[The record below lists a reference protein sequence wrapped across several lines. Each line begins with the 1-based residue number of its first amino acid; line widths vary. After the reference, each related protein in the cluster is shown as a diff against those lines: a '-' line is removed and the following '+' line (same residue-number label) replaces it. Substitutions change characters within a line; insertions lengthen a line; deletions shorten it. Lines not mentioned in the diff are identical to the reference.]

1 MESIL
6 TSIKK
11 LLGPAETYDY
21 FDPDIIIHINSVF
34 ADLALLGVGPS
45 EGFSI
50 EDNSS
55 TWDEFFGDFPQ
66 PTLLN
71 NVKTYMYLKVK
82 LVFDPP
88 SNSSVLKSY
97 EEMIK
102 KLEWKLNVT
111 VDPGPKA

>member
-21 FDPDIIIHINSVF
+21 FDADIIIHINSVF

-50 EDNSS
+50 EDKEA
-55 TWDEFFGDFPQ
+55 TWDEFFDGFPK

-111 VDPGPKA
+111 VDPGPDA